1 MSPSIP
7 HAPTLP
13 PALPGPLGKA
23 QSLARGLPSPQG
35 LLPPQGLPLHEAV
48 SGPWR
53 WIPPLAGSGPFQMA
67 LDELLLDQAVAAST
81 PQACLRLFS
90 WSGPWLSL
98 GYHQRHLPSAW
109 LTLAQQRLVK
119 LVRRPSGGR
128 AVLHGGS
135 LTYALIQPHA
145 TGDRRQAYRHHCRW
159 LQRAFAE
166 LGQPLS
172 FGTERVVGE
181 SGSCFARSSAAD
193 LVHGNGAKRIGSAQ
207 LWRRGVLLQHGSLLI
222 DPPRELW
229 WQLFGGPPP
238 DLPALPEGG
247 QALMARLRRA
257 AEADLCCGPLQDRQ
271 LDHQERADL
280 QRRIASQPTV
290 ELEPTHGPSRA

>member
-1 MSPSIP
+1 
-7 HAPTLP
+7 
-13 PALPGPLGKA
+13 
-23 QSLARGLPSPQG
+23 
-35 LLPPQGLPLHEAV
+35 V
-48 SGPWR
+48 STPWR

-67 LDELLLDQAVAAST
+67 LDELLLDQAVAARV
-81 PQACLRLFS
+81 PQACLRLYS

-98 GYHQRHLPSAW
+98 GYHQRHLPAAW
-109 LTLAQQRLVK
+109 LALARQGQLG

-135 LTYALIQPHA
+135 LTYALIEPNPA
-145 TGDRRQAYRHHCRW
+145 GDRRQAYRDHCRW

-166 LGQPLS
+166 MGLPLS
-172 FGTERVVGE
+172 FGTARAAAD

-229 WQLFGGPPP
+229 WQLFQEPPP
-238 DLPALPEGG
+238 ELPLLPEGVA
-247 QALMARLRRA
+247 ALGVRLRRA
-257 AEADLCCGPLQDRQ
+257 AEVDLGGGPLQERPLDRQ
-271 LDHQERADL
+271 EWAELH
-280 QRRIASQPTV
+280 RRIANQAKIFHEGT
-290 ELEPTHGPSRA
+290 

>member
-1 MSPSIP
+1 
-7 HAPTLP
+7 
-13 PALPGPLGKA
+13 
-23 QSLARGLPSPQG
+23 
-35 LLPPQGLPLHEAV
+35 V
-48 SGPWR
+48 STPWR

-67 LDELLLDQAVAAST
+67 LDELLLDQAVAARV
-81 PQACLRLFS
+81 PQACLRLYS

-98 GYHQRHLPSAW
+98 GYHQRHLPAAW
-109 LTLAQQRLVK
+109 LALAGQGQLG

-135 LTYALIQPHA
+135 LTYALIEPNPA
-145 TGDRRQAYRHHCRW
+145 GDRRQAYRDHCRW

-166 LGQPLS
+166 MGLPLS
-172 FGTERVVGE
+172 FGTARAAAD

-229 WQLFGGPPP
+229 WQLFQEPPP
-238 DLPALPEGG
+238 ELPALPVAGAELG
-247 QALMARLRRA
+247 ALLRQA
-257 AEADLCCGPLQDRQ
+257 AEVDLGGGPLQERPLDRQ
-271 LDHQERADL
+271 EWAELH
-280 QRRIASQPTV
+280 RRIANQAKIFHEGT
-290 ELEPTHGPSRA
+290 

>member
-1 MSPSIP
+1 
-7 HAPTLP
+7 
-13 PALPGPLGKA
+13 
-23 QSLARGLPSPQG
+23 
-35 LLPPQGLPLHEAV
+35 V
-48 SGPWR
+48 STPWR

-67 LDELLLDQAVAAST
+67 LDELLLDQAVAARV
-81 PQACLRLFS
+81 PQACLRLYS

-98 GYHQRHLPSAW
+98 GYHQRHLPAAW
-109 LTLAQQRLVK
+109 LALARQGQLG

-135 LTYALIQPHA
+135 LTYALIEPNPA
-145 TGDRRQAYRHHCRW
+145 RDRRQAYRDHCRW

-166 LGQPLS
+166 MGLPLS
-172 FGTERVVGE
+172 FGTAQAAAD

-229 WQLFGGPPP
+229 WQLFQEPPP
-238 DLPALPEGG
+238 ELPLLPEGVA
-247 QALMARLRRA
+247 ALGVRLRRA
-257 AEADLCCGPLQDRQ
+257 AEVDLGGGPLQERPLDRQ
-271 LDHQERADL
+271 EWAELH
-280 QRRIASQPTV
+280 RRIANQAKIFHEGT
-290 ELEPTHGPSRA
+290 

>member
-1 MSPSIP
+1 
-7 HAPTLP
+7 
-13 PALPGPLGKA
+13 
-23 QSLARGLPSPQG
+23 
-35 LLPPQGLPLHEAV
+35 V
-48 SGPWR
+48 STPWR

-67 LDELLLDQAVAAST
+67 LDELLLDQAVAARV
-81 PQACLRLFS
+81 PQACLRLYS

-98 GYHQRHLPSAW
+98 GYHQRHLPAAW
-109 LTLAQQRLVK
+109 LALAGQGQLG

-135 LTYALIQPHA
+135 LTYALIEPNPA
-145 TGDRRQAYRHHCRW
+145 RDRRQAYRDHCRW

-166 LGQPLS
+166 MGLPLS
-172 FGTERVVGE
+172 FGTAQAAAD

-229 WQLFGGPPP
+229 WQLFQEPPP
-238 DLPALPEGG
+238 ELPLLPEGVA
-247 QALMARLRRA
+247 ALGVRLRRA
-257 AEADLCCGPLQDRQ
+257 AEVDLGGGPLQERPLDRQ
-271 LDHQERADL
+271 EWAELH
-280 QRRIASQPTV
+280 RRIANQAKIFHEGT
-290 ELEPTHGPSRA
+290 

>member
-1 MSPSIP
+1 
-7 HAPTLP
+7 
-13 PALPGPLGKA
+13 
-23 QSLARGLPSPQG
+23 
-35 LLPPQGLPLHEAV
+35 V
-48 SGPWR
+48 STPWR

-67 LDELLLDQAVAAST
+67 LDELLLDQAVAARV
-81 PQACLRLFS
+81 PQACLRLYS

-98 GYHQRHLPSAW
+98 GYHQRHLPAAW
-109 LTLAQQRLVK
+109 LALAGQGQLG

-135 LTYALIQPHA
+135 LTYALIEPNPA
-145 TGDRRQAYRHHCRW
+145 RDRRQAYRDHCRW

-166 LGQPLS
+166 MGLPLS
-172 FGTERVVGE
+172 FGTARAAAD

-229 WQLFGGPPP
+229 WQLFQEPPP
-238 DLPALPEGG
+238 ELPLLPEGVA
-247 QALMARLRRA
+247 ALGVRLRRA
-257 AEADLCCGPLQDRQ
+257 AEVDLGGGPLQERPLDRQ
-271 LDHQERADL
+271 EWAELH
-280 QRRIASQPTV
+280 RRIANQAKIFHEGT
-290 ELEPTHGPSRA
+290 

>member
-1 MSPSIP
+1 MS
-7 HAPTLP
+7 T
-13 PALPGPLGKA
+13 
-23 QSLARGLPSPQG
+23 
-35 LLPPQGLPLHEAV
+35 
-48 SGPWR
+48 PWR

-67 LDELLLDQAVAAST
+67 LDELLLDQAVAARV
-81 PQACLRLFS
+81 PQACLRLYS

-98 GYHQRHLPSAW
+98 GYHQRHLPAAW
-109 LTLAQQRLVK
+109 LALARQGQLG

-135 LTYALIQPHA
+135 LTYALIEPNPAQ
-145 TGDRRQAYRHHCRW
+145 DRRQAYRDHCRW

-166 LGQPLS
+166 MGLPLS
-172 FGTERVVGE
+172 FGTARAAAD

-229 WQLFGGPPP
+229 WQLFQEPPP
-238 DLPALPEGG
+238 ELPLLPEGVA
-247 QALMARLRRA
+247 ALGVRLRRA
-257 AEADLCCGPLQDRQ
+257 AEVDLGGGPLQERPLDRQ
-271 LDHQERADL
+271 EWAELH
-280 QRRIASQPTV
+280 RRISNQAKIFHEGT
-290 ELEPTHGPSRA
+290 

>member
-1 MSPSIP
+1 MS
-7 HAPTLP
+7 T
-13 PALPGPLGKA
+13 
-23 QSLARGLPSPQG
+23 
-35 LLPPQGLPLHEAV
+35 
-48 SGPWR
+48 PWR

-67 LDELLLDQAVAAST
+67 LDELLLDQAVAARV
-81 PQACLRLFS
+81 PQACLRLYS

-98 GYHQRHLPSAW
+98 GYHQRHLPAAW
-109 LTLAQQRLVK
+109 LALAGQGQLG

-135 LTYALIQPHA
+135 LTYALIEPNPA
-145 TGDRRQAYRHHCRW
+145 GDRRQAYRDHCRW

-166 LGQPLS
+166 MGLPLS
-172 FGTERVVGE
+172 FGTARAAAD

-229 WQLFGGPPP
+229 WQLFQEPPP
-238 DLPALPEGG
+238 ELPLLPEGVA
-247 QALMARLRRA
+247 ALGVRLRRA
-257 AEADLCCGPLQDRQ
+257 AEVDLGGGPLQERPLDRQ
-271 LDHQERADL
+271 EWAELH
-280 QRRIASQPTV
+280 RRIANQAKIFHEGT
-290 ELEPTHGPSRA
+290 

>member
-1 MSPSIP
+1 
-7 HAPTLP
+7 
-13 PALPGPLGKA
+13 
-23 QSLARGLPSPQG
+23 
-35 LLPPQGLPLHEAV
+35 V
-48 SGPWR
+48 STPWR

-67 LDELLLDQAVAAST
+67 LDELLLDQAVAARV
-81 PQACLRLFS
+81 PQACLRLYS

-98 GYHQRHLPSAW
+98 GYHQRHLPAAW
-109 LTLAQQRLVK
+109 LALAGQGQLG

-135 LTYALIQPHA
+135 LTYALIEPNPA
-145 TGDRRQAYRHHCRW
+145 GDRRQAYRDHCRW

-166 LGQPLS
+166 MGLPLS
-172 FGTERVVGE
+172 FGTARAAAD

-229 WQLFGGPPP
+229 WQLFQEPPP
-238 DLPALPEGG
+238 ELPLLPEGVA
-247 QALMARLRRA
+247 ALGVRLRRA
-257 AEADLCCGPLQDRQ
+257 AEVDLGGGPLQERPLDRQ
-271 LDHQERADL
+271 EWAELH
-280 QRRIASQPTV
+280 RRIANQAKIFHEGT
-290 ELEPTHGPSRA
+290 